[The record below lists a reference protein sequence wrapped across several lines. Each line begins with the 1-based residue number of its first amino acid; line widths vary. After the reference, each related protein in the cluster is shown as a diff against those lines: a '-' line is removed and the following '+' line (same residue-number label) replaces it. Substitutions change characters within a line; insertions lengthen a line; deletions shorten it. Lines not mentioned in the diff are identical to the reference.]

1 MKKSDYVFMKHQ
13 TMQGKCCSRGDSNP
27 RVGWL
32 LLNLILQFQGM
43 SMRCFKQL
51 VFMLMCCPCLHAV
64 SQTADYPNRP
74 IKMIIPY
81 AAGGPMDFIGRS
93 LAPKMAQDLGQPLVI
108 DNRSGAGGAIGTD
121 VVAKATPDGYTLLN
135 TSSSHA
141 SLPVISPNLSFD
153 PIKDFT
159 PITLVAKSV
168 GFILAARPDLQ
179 EKNLK
184 ELLAYAKTNPGKV
197 TFGSGGV
204 GNVMHFA
211 AEFLAVSADVKL
223 THVPFKGVSS
233 SLNDLVAGRIDFVIG
248 APTALLPLIKAGKL
262 KALAITSRKRWS
274 ELPDV
279 PTIDEAG
286 VKGFEYTPWYGF
298 WFPAGVPSAQVNKLQ
313 KEVAKLLEDP
323 QIKQAFAEQGF
334 TTVGSSSAEFAK
346 VIADEIAINKKLATK
361 VDFTQ

>member
-51 VFMLMCCPCLHAV
+51 VFMLMCCPCLHAA

-159 PITLVAKSV
+159 PISTMGKFSMFLFAHPSLPVQTLPELVAYERAHEGQV
-168 GFILAARPDLQ
+168 NYGTGNAA
-179 EKNLK
+179 
-184 ELLAYAKTNPGKV
+184 
-197 TFGSGGV
+197 SI
-204 GNVMHFA
+204 VMA
-211 AEFLAVSADVKL
+211 AEMDVQTQ
-223 THVPFKGVSS
+223 THTTQIPYKGEVPAMTDF
-233 SLNDLVAGRIDFVIG
+233 VAGRIQLMFATPVNALPFV
-248 APTALLPLIKAGKL
+248 KEGKL
-262 KALAITSRKRWS
+262 KALAS
-274 ELPDV
+274 L
-279 PTIDEAG
+279 
-286 VKGFEYTPWYGF
+286 F
-298 WFPAGVPSAQVNKLQ
+298 
-313 KEVAKLLEDP
+313 DP
-323 QIKQAFAEQGF
+323 
-334 TTVGSSSAEFAK
+334 
-346 VIADEIAINKKLATK
+346 
-361 VDFTQ
+361 